1 MGRIAAGVAH
11 EIRNPLS
18 FINLSIN
25 YMRDKFALVAE
36 VAREVCAFDLDEG
49 MVELARRR
57 LEGYVPERLQLRA
70 ATLPPLRPRT
80 IPSMR
85 LLISA
90 SCTTSPTGGR
100 RWLKSAACCIR
111 ASGSSLW
118 K

>member
-1 MGRIAAGVAH
+1 VGRIAAGVAH

-57 LEGYVPERLQLRA
+57 LEGYVPERLQLRVGDA
-70 ATLPPLRPRT
+70 AAIEAGTV
-80 IPSMR
+80 PSMR